1 MRIYGQLGFC
11 KARTAVLRLLSFF
24 WQDIVLQSAKCYRMP
39 RKKKL
44 TIKPP
49 SQLETLKTTPSEL
62 AKQALLKS
70 GAGAHGERKKR
81 SRQKD
86 RQEEIQATLEGDVEE

>member
-1 MRIYGQLGFC
+1 M
-11 KARTAVLRLLSFF
+11 LRCFIF
-24 WQDIVLQSAKCYRMP
+24 SASSVTLWCVIKMP
-39 RKKKL
+39 RKKL

-70 GAGAHGERKKR
+70 GAGVHGEGKKR

-86 RQEEIQATLEGDVEE
+86 HQEEVQATLEGDLEE

>member
-1 MRIYGQLGFC
+1 
-11 KARTAVLRLLSFF
+11 
-24 WQDIVLQSAKCYRMP
+24 MP
-39 RKKKL
+39 MNKKL

-49 SQLETLKTTPSEL
+49 SQLETLKTTPSEF

-86 RQEEIQATLEGDVEE
+86 RQEEVQAALEGDVEE

>member
-1 MRIYGQLGFC
+1 M
-11 KARTAVLRLLSFF
+11 LRFF
-24 WQDIVLQSAKCYRMP
+24 IFSVFSVTLWCVIKMP
-39 RKKKL
+39 KKKL

-70 GAGAHGERKKR
+70 GAGAHGERRKR

-86 RQEEIQATLEGDVEE
+86 RQEEIQATLEGEVEE

>member
-1 MRIYGQLGFC
+1 
-11 KARTAVLRLLSFF
+11 
-24 WQDIVLQSAKCYRMP
+24 MP

-49 SQLETLKTTPSEL
+49 SQLETLKGMPSEL

-70 GAGAHGERKKR
+70 GAGVHGERRKR
-81 SRQKD
+81 NRQKD
-86 RQEEIQATLEGDVEE
+86 RQEEVDAKLESDVEE

>member
-1 MRIYGQLGFC
+1 MTDGGTGRHGDGANEAIGLC
-11 KARTAVLRLLSFF
+11 ALCDSVVSKE
-24 WQDIVLQSAKCYRMP
+24 MP
-39 RKKKL
+39 RKKL

-70 GAGAHGERKKR
+70 GAGVHGERRKR

>member
-1 MRIYGQLGFC
+1 
-11 KARTAVLRLLSFF
+11 
-24 WQDIVLQSAKCYRMP
+24 MP

-49 SQLETLKTTPSEL
+49 SQIEALKGTPSEL

-70 GAGAHGERKKR
+70 GAGAHGERRKHNR
-81 SRQKD
+81 RKD
-86 RQEEIQATLEGDVEE
+86 RQEERDARLEGDISDRSRQGARVGESHPSHSSHLPSARATIPPGRASDQ

>member
-1 MRIYGQLGFC
+1 
-11 KARTAVLRLLSFF
+11 V
-24 WQDIVLQSAKCYRMP
+24 

-49 SQLETLKTTPSEL
+49 SQLETLKGTPSEL
-62 AKQALLKS
+62 AKEALLKS
-70 GAGAHGERKKR
+70 GAGVHGERRKR

-86 RQEEIQATLEGDVEE
+86 RQQEMDATLEGDVEE

>member
-1 MRIYGQLGFC
+1 
-11 KARTAVLRLLSFF
+11 
-24 WQDIVLQSAKCYRMP
+24 MP

-70 GAGAHGERKKR
+70 GAGAHDEHRKR

-86 RQEEIQATLEGDVEE
+86 RADEIQAQLEGDVEE

>member
-1 MRIYGQLGFC
+1 MSSESRSVYNGNEGY
-11 KARTAVLRLLSFF
+11 ALSVPN
-24 WQDIVLQSAKCYRMP
+24 QEEMP

-70 GAGAHGERKKR
+70 GAGAHGERRKR

>member
-1 MRIYGQLGFC
+1 MTLWCVI
-11 KARTAVLRLLSFF
+11 K
-24 WQDIVLQSAKCYRMP
+24 MP
-39 RKKKL
+39 KKKL
-44 TIKPP
+44 TITSP

-62 AKQALLKS
+62 AKKALLRS
-70 GAGAHGERKKR
+70 GAGVHGERKKR